1 MPNKTFSLSDI
12 GEISIYKN
20 KKSRSL
26 KLSIKSDGQVRL
38 TIPFWVTYSTGLQF
52 IEKNKQW
59 ILNHE
64 RPKVSVLCDQQ
75 KIGKNHR
82 ILFYNRDIDKV
93 RSSIKDNYINIYM
106 PLGMNNNSEEAQEAA
121 IKASKRA
128 LKNESIEL
136 IPTRVQ
142 DIAAQRG
149 FDYSSVSLRSLKGR
163 WGSCSS
169 RQELTFN
176 IFLMQLPWHLIDY
189 VIIHELVHTKHMNH
203 SNDFW
208 DEFSLHLENPKVLR
222 REMKGYSPVISITD

>member
-59 ILNHE
+59 ILDHE

-93 RSSIKDNYINIYM
+93 RSCLLYTSPSPRDGLLSRM
-106 PLGMNNNSEEAQEAA
+106 P
-121 IKASKRA
+121 
-128 LKNESIEL
+128 
-136 IPTRVQ
+136 
-142 DIAAQRG
+142 
-149 FDYSSVSLRSLKGR
+149 SSA
-163 WGSCSS
+163 
-169 RQELTFN
+169 
-176 IFLMQLPWHLIDY
+176 
-189 VIIHELVHTKHMNH
+189 
-203 SNDFW
+203 
-208 DEFSLHLENPKVLR
+208 
-222 REMKGYSPVISITD
+222 

>member
-38 TIPFWVTYSTGLQF
+38 
-52 IEKNKQW
+52 
-59 ILNHE
+59 
-64 RPKVSVLCDQQ
+64 
-75 KIGKNHR
+75 
-82 ILFYNRDIDKV
+82 
-93 RSSIKDNYINIYM
+93 NIYM

-169 RQELTFN
+169 RKELTFN

-208 DEFSLHLENPKVLR
+208 DVFSLHLENPKVLR